1 MGRKRKINTRRNETG
16 WQREETRKKKERILK
31 GDPERKVETEGLPE
45 FRGLAKTWLL
55 AGNSE
60 NSQNPLQAL
69 KRAINHS
76 EHAHTRTR
84 D

>member
-1 MGRKRKINTRRNETG
+1 MG
-16 WQREETRKKKERILK
+16 
-31 GDPERKVETEGLPE
+31 TEGLPE
-45 FRGLAKTWLL
+45 FRGLAKTRLL

-76 EHAHTRTR
+76 ERAHARTR
-84 D
+84 A